1 MACMKTSIIV
11 AGMAALAALAFIWP
25 TSAETAHEIPA
36 PTADETA
43 ATGTQTIVLA
53 GGCFWG
59 VQGVFQHVSG
69 VTGAVSGYA
78 GGEKSTAQ
86 YEMVGSGRTGHAE
99 SVKVTYDPGKISL
112 GKLLQI
118 YFSVAHDPTEL
129 NRQGPDVG
137 TQYRSTIFV
146 MDDEQAKVA
155 QAYIAQLDATKSFG
169 TRIVTTIERGRT
181 FYPAEGYHQD
191 YLTLHPNQPYIVFN
205 DLPKIQNLKRMFPAV
220 YRVEPALVSKT
231 GS

>member
-1 MACMKTSIIV
+1 MKTTLIIT
-11 AGMAALAALAFIWP
+11 GMAALAALAFIWP

-36 PTADETA
+36 PAVDAPTSASTETL
-43 ATGTQTIVLA
+43 VLA

-59 VQGVFQHVSG
+59 VQGVFQHVAG
-69 VTGAVSGYA
+69 VTNAVSGYA
-78 GGEKSTAQ
+78 GGEQSTAH

-99 SVKVTYDPGKISL
+99 SVKITYDPGKVSL
-112 GKLLQI
+112 GKLLQV

-137 TQYRSTIFV
+137 TQYRSTIFAAN
-146 MDDEQAKVA
+146 DEQAKVA
-155 QAYIAQLDATKSFG
+155 QAYIDQLDTTKSFG
-169 TRIVTTIERGRT
+169 RKIVTTIERGRT

-191 YLTLHPNQPYIVFN
+191 YLTLHPHQPYIVFN
-205 DLPKIQNLKRMFPAV
+205 DLPKIENLKRMFPAI
-220 YRVEPALVSKT
+220 YRAEPALVSKT